1 LLYSNRRGVY
11 TPINTVF
18 GDVNKMTSITKK
30 RYVDNLNVYKSS
42 RPALATLE
50 TVGLGLIISLSL
62 VGCEAPLNLE
72 GVEAEKQ
79 KQVRRTD
86 QLQGIAANAT
96 TLVVVGSDGIVLTSP
111 VDELYWSRHQ
121 LDGAPALIDV
131 AACPDQSFVALSID
145 KTTWFSSDN
154 GSTWQSKPLSTH
166 EDVLDLTCAP
176 DNSVWVVG
184 SFSTVLNSTD
194 KGESWNEATLNEDVM
209 LTGIQFVDQN
219 TVFISGEFGLVSRSD
234 DAGMSWNMPEM
245 IPNDFYTH
253 AAYFTSAT
261 EGWVGGLSGQV
272 LYTED
277 GGASWHKQLTPTE
290 SPIYGF
296 YSNAETLFAFG
307 DHSTLLRFNGQD
319 WAAVNSHGRPVYLR
333 DAVQLP
339 SGELLLAGG
348 SGSLF
353 PLAIQSTSSGK

>member
-1 LLYSNRRGVY
+1 
-11 TPINTVF
+11 
-18 GDVNKMTSITKK
+18 MTSITKK
-30 RYVDNLNVYKSS
+30 RYVDNLNFYKSS
-42 RPALATLE
+42 GPALAKLE
-50 TVGLGLIISLSL
+50 TTGLALIISLSL

-96 TLVVVGSDGIVLTSP
+96 TLVVVGSDGLVLTSP
-111 VDELYWSRHQ
+111 LDQLSWTRHQ
-121 LDGAPALIDV
+121 LDDAPALVDV
-131 AACPDQSFVALSID
+131 AVCPDQSFVALSID
-145 KTTWFSSDN
+145 KRAWFSADN
-154 GSTWQSKPLSTH
+154 GLSWQSKKLPTP
-166 EDVLDLTCAP
+166 EDLLDLTCAP
-176 DNSVWVVG
+176 DNSIWVVG

-194 KGESWNEATLNEDVM
+194 KGESWHETTLNEDAM

-234 DAGMSWNMPEM
+234 DAGMSWNTPEM

-253 AAYFTSAT
+253 AAHFTSAS
-261 EGWVGGLSGQV
+261 EGWVGGLSGQI

-277 GGASWHKQLTPTE
+277 AGVSWEKQLTPTE

-296 YSNAETLFAFG
+296 YSIGEKLFAFG
-307 DHSTLLRFNGQD
+307 DHSTLLSFTGQD
-319 WAAVNSHGRPVYLR
+319 WAEIDTHGRPVYLR
-333 DAVQLP
+333 DVTQLP
-339 SGELLLAGG
+339 SGDFLLAGG

-353 PLAIQSTSSGK
+353 SLAIQPISGK